1 MLCFISESEVGELK
15 RVKQKI
21 KNMAIFQKMLVICLL
36 VTILISMISGGI
48 TYSIGSDIIMK
59 KTVDQMEGTIAQLSK
74 NNDSFMELINNRA
87 DYIAFNPTVQEE
99 LARAE
104 PEEEGYFS
112 GYRIVKR
119 LLVQMFKSTQMV
131 DIEI

>member
-59 KTVDQMEGTIAQLSK
+59 K
-74 NNDSFMELINNRA
+74 NC
-87 DYIAFNPTVQEE
+87 
-99 LARAE
+99 
-104 PEEEGYFS
+104 
-112 GYRIVKR
+112 
-119 LLVQMFKSTQMV
+119 
-131 DIEI
+131 